1 VTIFLLFSKLYP
13 LFICKGK
20 LFAQVGEE
28 ASLTESGLSNLGVAL
43 VDSVKKLPFK
53 F

>member
-28 ASLTESGLSNLGVAL
+28 ASLTESDLSNLRVAS
-43 VDSVKKLPFK
+43 VDSVKKLPFE